1 MKVRNKILIYFSST
15 VILLTAIAFIIIYLL
30 FRLYREEEFQQRQK
44 EKIVSTLNFM
54 TEIEK
59 ADQEL
64 TEALDRISINSLLD
78 EKLLI
83 FDANR
88 KLIYSSLDDV
98 PVKYSNDLLKE
109 LNSDKDRIEMKD
121 GKYDVVAVYIRS
133 KGKDFYGISKAYDRF
148 GYSKLGFL
156 RNTLLV
162 AFFVIT
168 TVVLIVSIFL
178 AKRISKPISDLAR
191 LLSNY
196 RLGESHLPQQINTST
211 EEIKYLNEKFN
222 ELVKRTNEAF
232 AFQKHSIDHISHQ
245 LKTPLAVLVSEL
257 ERIKRTTSD
266 EELKPGLAKQINRI
280 RSLAEVI
287 NALLEISKI
296 ESGQLVE
303 FRNVRVDEILFDTIE
318 ELNTLHPEF
327 HFELNYYP
335 DQPEVE
341 RLSLKINEMLIRHA
355 FQNLLNNCVA
365 YSNTRRSQIAVD
377 CSSAQELKIS
387 ISNSGDPVLSEEEKY
402 LFNHFFRGKNS
413 QGQTGFGLGLVL
425 AKKIINLHAG
435 SISYSNPSAD
445 LNVFEIRFP
454 LS

>member
-59 ADQEL
+59 ANQEL

-98 PVKYSNDLLKE
+98 PVRYSNDLLKE
-109 LNSDKDRIEMKD
+109 LNSIKDRIEMKD
-121 GKYDVVAVYIRS
+121 GKYDVVAVYITL
-133 KGKDFYGISKAYDRF
+133 KGKNYYGISKAYDQF

-162 AFFVIT
+162 AFFVIIAA
-168 TVVLIVSIFL
+168 VLIISVFL

-232 AFQKHSIDHISHQ
+232 SFQKHSIDHISHQ

-257 ERIKRTTSD
+257 ERLKRTTSD
-266 EELKPGLAKQINRI
+266 NELKPELEKQINRT

-296 ESGQLVE
+296 EAGQLVE
-303 FRNVRVDEILFDTIE
+303 FRNIRVDEILFDNIE

-335 DQPEVE
+335 DQPEAE

-355 FQNLLNNCVA
+355 FQNLLSNCVT
-365 YSNTRRSQIAVD
+365 YSNTPESKILID
-377 CSSAQELKIS
+377 CSSTQELKIS
-387 ISNSGDPVLSEEEKY
+387 ISNSGNPLSTEEEKY
-402 LFNHFFRGKNS
+402 LFNHFFRGENS
-413 QGQTGFGLGLVL
+413 RGQMGFGLGLVL

-435 SISYSNPSAD
+435 SISYSNPAAD